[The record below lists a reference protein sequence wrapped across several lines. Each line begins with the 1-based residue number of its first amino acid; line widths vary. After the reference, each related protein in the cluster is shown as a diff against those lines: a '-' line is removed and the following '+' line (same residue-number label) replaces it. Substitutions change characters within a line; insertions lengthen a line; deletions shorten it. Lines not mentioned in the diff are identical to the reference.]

1 MTGQLFCEVLILNHS
16 TTDLKNWEQMDDNN
30 LVQRAQEGER
40 EAFGE
45 LVRRHR
51 SRMYG
56 YARAITRE
64 SFLAED
70 IVQDALVKAFLH
82 LGKLVEADKFLPW
95 VHRIVRNQAF
105 TRLKNTSARERAFS
119 QLAPTLKSPGE
130 ESREWGDLDRIL
142 DRLGRT
148 AAGKADAQLTPE
160 EAYMQKETL
169 EILTG
174 IIGCLK
180 PRERRIF
187 ESHFFDQLSP
197 QEIAGLFEL
206 SSANVYQIISRSRK
220 KVMQEKIRIT
230 VGSYMRTRKDMGDM
244 KTVMVP
250 DHESFTEAQSWTTAA
265 DALYA
270 MLKAA
275 GETLSHSMV
284 MGLTGHAFRLNIVPS
299 SVHIAGPTAYS
310 FGDVLSRGLENI
322 GYQSSYVDG
331 MSGTLGTNAN
341 LLDPALLGKE
351 AMRKRG
357 INQAL
362 PEALDLIHRSLDRGI
377 PVLAWDLF
385 LPEFGLIYG
394 YDDERHLLHAYECGK
409 KDTLDYENLGRS
421 VKEEIFVLALADST
435 GATFKQ
441 RLGRAMNMIV
451 DHYDGR
457 ERDDCTGSVKGLAA
471 YDAWIGAFRGGEIE
485 PNGNAYNIAVVRDA
499 RIHAVRFLNEAAEQ
513 WPLAGETAPGSAD
526 VPVLAQKAA
535 REYQEALEHFFV
547 LRELFPF
554 PQGGDP
560 NESDASAKAVSLLE
574 LIKEREQTAVGYLR
588 ELSDLLR

>member
-1 MTGQLFCEVLILNHS
+1 MAGQLFCEVLILNHS
-16 TTDLKNWEQMDDNN
+16 TTDLTNWEQMEDNA

-64 SFLAED
+64 PFLAED

-105 TRLKNTSARERAFS
+105 TRLKKTSAREHAFS
-119 QLAPTLKSPGE
+119 QLAPMLSRKGD

-148 AAGKADAQLTPE
+148 AGDKAEAYLSPE
-160 EAYMQKETL
+160 EAYTQKETL
-169 EILTG
+169 EILSG

-187 ESHFFDQLSP
+187 ESHFFEQLSP

-220 KVMQEKIRIT
+220 KVIQERTRIT
-230 VGSYMRTRKDMGDM
+230 VGSYMRMRKDMGEM
-244 KTVMVP
+244 KTVIVAN
-250 DHESFTEAQSWTTAA
+250 HEKLTEAQSWTTAA
-265 DALYA
+265 DGLYA

-275 GETLSHSMV
+275 GETITQSMA
-284 MGLTGHAFRLNIVPS
+284 MGLTGHAFRINIVPS

-310 FGDVLSRGLENI
+310 FADILSRGLENL
-322 GYQSSYVDG
+322 GYQSAYVDG
-331 MSGTLGTNAN
+331 MSGTLGTNSN
-341 LLDPALLGKE
+341 LLDPALLSRE
-351 AMRKRG
+351 AMDRRG
-357 INQAL
+357 INRLL
-362 PEALDLIHRSLDRGI
+362 PEALDLIHRSLDKGI

-394 YDDERHLLHAYECGK
+394 YDDERRLLHACECGK
-409 KDTLDYENLGRS
+409 RETLEYEKLGRG
-421 VKEEIFVLALADST
+421 VMEEIFVLALAGGGKT
-435 GATFKQ
+435 AFKQ
-441 RLGRAMNMIV
+441 RLGRALAMILE
-451 DHYDGR
+451 HYDGQ
-457 ERDDCTGSVKGLAA
+457 EKEDSTGSVKGLAA
-471 YDAWIGAFRGGEIE
+471 YDAWIGAFRRGEIE

-499 RIHAVRFLNEAAEQ
+499 RNHAVRFLKEAAEQ
-513 WPLAGETAPGSAD
+513 LAAAGDIAGNSPD
-526 VPVLAQKAA
+526 IPDLFRKAA
-535 REYQEALEHFFV
+535 YEYNEMLGHFSV
-547 LRELFPF
+547 LKHLFPF
-554 PQGGDP
+554 PQGGHPDDP
-560 NESDASAKAVSLLE
+560 EASAKAISLLE
-574 LIKEREQTAVGYLR
+574 LIKNSEQTAAGYLR
-588 ELSDLLR
+588 QLSELLR